1 MRIVAQNLS
10 ERIYALVRERIVSG
24 AFPADG
30 TLRQDALAAE
40 LGVSKIPLR
49 EAMVRLEQDG
59 LLFSQANRGYFVR
72 PLNPAEAEEVYA
84 LRLKI
89 EPEAVG
95 LAAVRADDADR
106 RAAKLALDALHEAS
120 GGDKSQVGRLNRE
133 FHMSLVRPVQRPIT
147 VQIVERLNLISER
160 YVGKHL
166 EPAGRDDR
174 AQQEHAAMYD
184 LWADGQ
190 SEQVAALMHEHIANT
205 LADLRKQFEA
215 GPAPAPAPAVPA

>member
-24 AFPADG
+24 AFSPDAPV
-30 TLRQDALAAE
+30 RQDALAAE

-59 LLFSQANRGYFVR
+59 LLSSQANRGYVVR
-72 PLNPAEAEEVYA
+72 PLTPDEAEEVYA

-95 LAAVRADDADR
+95 MASRLATEPDR
-106 RAAKLALDALHEAS
+106 RAARRALDALDDAAAT
-120 GGDKSQVGRLNRE
+120 DKSQVGRLNRE
-133 FHMSLVRPVQRPIT
+133 FHMSLVRPLQRPIT
-147 VQIVERLNLISER
+147 VQMIERLNLISER

-174 AQQEHAAMYD
+174 AQQEHTAMYE
-184 LWADGQ
+184 LWAGGE
-190 SEQVAALMHEHIANT
+190 SGPVAKMMSRHIADT
-205 LADLRKQFEA
+205 LRDLRRQFETEHA
-215 GPAPAPAPAVPA
+215 AP

>member
-24 AFPADG
+24 AIPTDG
-30 TLRQDALAAE
+30 TVRQDALAAE

-72 PLNPAEAEEVYA
+72 PLSPQEAEEVYA

-89 EPEAVG
+89 EPEAVATASA
-95 LAAVRADDADR
+95 LATADDRA
-106 RAAKLALDALHEAS
+106 AAKLALDALHEAS
-120 GGDKSQVGRLNRE
+120 GADKSQVGRLNRE
-133 FHMSLVRPVQRPIT
+133 FHMSLVRPLNRPIT

-174 AQQEHAAMYD
+174 AQQEHAAMYE
-184 LWADGQ
+184 LWAAGKAKR
-190 SEQVAALMHEHIANT
+190 VAAMMHEHIANT
-205 LADLRKQFEA
+205 LDDLRKQFETSA
-215 GPAPAPAPAVPA
+215 G